1 LRNFDGLPELPS
13 GYPAMF
19 FLAMIPPLWRRV
31 MDPRLMKQVGG
42 DMTKV
47 NIDPD
52 IRERMLAQRRR
63 PAGNS
68 AS

>member
-1 LRNFDGLPELPS
+1 
-13 GYPAMF
+13 MF

-31 MDPRLMKQVGG
+31 MDPRLVKQVGG

-52 IRERMLAQRRR
+52 VRERMLAQHRR